1 MIRGRNHFS
10 LAVRRQDGTIEHH
23 SEVLNSLYTGR
34 MRQFP
39 LIRGFIALVETMVL
53 GIKALHLSA
62 NMAVKDQAGE
72 EGGEIPSWLLGATL
86 AAAMVMG
93 IGVFFMLP
101 LSRSTLLI
109 GLLELIEAYQTTA
122 VLVNRF
128 ESLSILLQ

>member
-1 MIRGRNHFS
+1 MEDSLAEQPRFSYGGQAVIEGVMIRGRNHFS

-62 NMAVKDQAGE
+62 NMAVKDQGGE
-72 EGGEIPSWLLGATL
+72 EGE
-86 AAAMVMG
+86 AAGFHEREHV
-93 IGVFFMLP
+93 
-101 LSRSTLLI
+101 
-109 GLLELIEAYQTTA
+109 A
-122 VLVNRF
+122 V
-128 ESLSILLQ
+128 SLSGGSEVGQVQEGKEASTSGV